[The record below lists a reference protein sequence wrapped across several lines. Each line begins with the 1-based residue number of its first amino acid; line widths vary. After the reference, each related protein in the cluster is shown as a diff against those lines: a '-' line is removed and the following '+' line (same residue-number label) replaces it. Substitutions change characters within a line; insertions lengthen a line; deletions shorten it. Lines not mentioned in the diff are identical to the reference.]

1 MGDVIKIGKKS
12 EASTANMVKQFFKDS
27 SVMTSE
33 DKDRV
38 IDYIYNDFVARATG
52 DTENTSAILTKV
64 YNEMHKKDNEQREKF
79 MEKSKKAEELYTP
92 KLRDDIIIALI
103 DCIEYNA
110 TCIPNSNP
118 FQKGAYDIRITAVD
132 TDKFADKAGKIFL
145 DAYPN
150 EDKKIIELLVAYALR
165 EAQKVDL
172 KLYNLLSENDKFM
185 EAYNKYVNTP
195 RDNNTMKEFT
205 FMIKTS
211 REIIEL
217 CKSIV
222 DEGKMRLYASVL

>member
-12 EASTANMVKQFFKDS
+12 EAFAANIVKQFFKDS
-27 SVMTSE
+27 SVMTAE
-33 DKDRV
+33 DKERA
-38 IDYIYNDFVARATG
+38 INYIYNDFVARATG
-52 DTENTSAILTKV
+52 YKENTSALLTKI
-64 YNEMHKKDNEQREKF
+64 YNEMYKKDNEQKEKF
-79 MEKSKKAEELYTP
+79 MEKSKKAKELYTP
-92 KLRDDIIIALI
+92 KLRDDIIIALTG
-103 DCIEYNA
+103 CIEYNA
-110 TCIPNSNP
+110 SCIPNSNP
-118 FQKGAYDIRITAVD
+118 FQKGEYDIRITAVD

-195 RDNNTMKEFT
+195 RDSNTMKEFT